1 MGREFLD
8 VFSGWAEDY
17 DTFVEGQD
25 EEYKEV
31 FANYDEILDEIVSR
45 SGDLVL
51 EFGVGTG
58 NLTQKLLDAGKTV
71 IPIEPSKEMRDLAE
85 KKLKGKVIV
94 QDGDLQTFEEPNQK
108 VDTIVS
114 SYVFHHLTD
123 EEKIEMVGK
132 YTPLLKEGGKIVFA
146 DTLFIDEDAYSEI
159 IEEARNMGY
168 HNLVEDLEREYY
180 PTFKTIYTA
189 LNETGMKQLNFKK
202 MNRFVW
208 VYEGQK

>member
-132 YTPLLKEGGKIVFA
+132 YTSLLKEGGKIVFA

-189 LNETGMKQLNFKK
+189 LNETGIKQLNFKK